1 MLELCVPN
9 VAYLQNPRLISLVV
23 HWGSVELVRKLINFG
38 ADPFY
43 MDEDG
48 GNALHHLNISA
59 SEPLVRM
66 LLDMPVKPVLTKDGL
81 SPAETMFSFKS
92 HPELSDYDPDRP
104 FDHPPFNEP
113 FEVAAYETLLTDDIL
128 DSRNSNGAGLWERF
142 ASVVLGTW
150 AAKWPSG
157 ATGWTDGLHD
167 AVRCLI
173 KKGALLRYEEEKG
186 ECAIFPV
193 LSGWLK
199 TASKRKTDTKFLGTV
214 MTTIMKASTEAD
226 GFGESAAAVQCL
238 KRAIQLDHTELV
250 VKLLE
255 LRVSVHA
262 PHEGISALETAC
274 MPQSTCQPA
283 MFEQLLEHADVSK
296 LDDVNSLGVGLLYR
310 FLDHKILHHEHKLS
324 AILRKGCDPNA
335 KTPGGAPMVVAYIE
349 ERRTDAAL
357 ALLEAGADPAA
368 SSKTGADAALAAASQ
383 GNLRVLLKI
392 KESCSGFDWGKTCT
406 HDFHRMHD
414 PGARVDPG
422 ARRKKDCNA
431 LHLAAA
437 SGSSDVIQ
445 FYLEVSD
452 LDVESQTADGWR
464 PIHFAAAA
472 CDDIDGS
479 CVRVLLEHGADPTA
493 ELPSQ
498 GHWNPLSLATGTGSE
513 AAKALLE
520 LGSETTELAA
530 SALKMAD
537 PELVNSVRVSCGE
550 GSSLVLA
557 AARGKFALGGILDH
571 GMTTCNRVN
580 CCARHFIIAPS
591 IFER

>member
-9 VAYLQNPRLISLVV
+9 VAYLQNPLLVSLAV
-23 HWGSVELVRKLINFG
+23 HWGSVELVRKLIDFG

-48 GNALHHLNISA
+48 GNALHYLNIS
-59 SEPLVRM
+59 STEPLVRM
-66 LLDMPVKPVLTKDGL
+66 LLDMPLKPVLTKDGL

-92 HPELSDYDPDRP
+92 HPELSDCGRDRPLSSDHRP
-104 FDHPPFNEP
+104 FDEP
-113 FEVAAYETLLTDDIL
+113 FEVAAYEALLTDDIL
-128 DSRNSNGAGLWERF
+128 DSRDSNGAGLWERF

-150 AAKWPSG
+150 AAKWPPG

-199 TASKRKTDTKFLGTV
+199 TASEHKADTKFLGAV
-214 MTTIMKASTEAD
+214 MATIMKASTEAD

-238 KRAIQLDHTELV
+238 KRAVQLDHTELV
-250 VKLLE
+250 AELLG

-262 PHEGISALETAC
+262 PHEGTSALETAC
-274 MPQSTCQPA
+274 MPRSTCQPA
-283 MFEQLLEHADVSK
+283 TFDRLLEHADASR
-296 LDDVNSLGVGLLYR
+296 LDDVDSLGVGLLYR
-310 FLDHKILHHEHKLS
+310 FLDHKIPHHEHKLS
-324 AILRKGCDPNA
+324 AVLRKGCDPDA

-368 SSKTGADAALAAASQ
+368 SSKTGVDAALAAASQ
-383 GNLRVLLKI
+383 GDLRVLLRI
-392 KESCSGFDWGKTCT
+392 RESRSGFGWGRTCT
-406 HDFHRMHD
+406 HDFHRMH
-414 PGARVDPG
+414 DPG

-437 SGSSDVIQ
+437 SGSPEVVR

-452 LDVESQTADGWR
+452 LDVESKTADGWR

-472 CDDIDGS
+472 AACDDDVDGS

-493 ELPSQ
+493 GLPSQ
-498 GHWNPLSLATGTGSE
+498 GHWDPLGLATRTGGE
-513 AAKALLE
+513 AAEALPE
-520 LGSETTELAA
+520 LGSQTVGV
-530 SALKMAD
+530 
-537 PELVNSVRVSCGE
+537 PEGPL
-550 GSSLVLA
+550 
-557 AARGKFALGGILDH
+557 
-571 GMTTCNRVN
+571 
-580 CCARHFIIAPS
+580 
-591 IFER
+591 